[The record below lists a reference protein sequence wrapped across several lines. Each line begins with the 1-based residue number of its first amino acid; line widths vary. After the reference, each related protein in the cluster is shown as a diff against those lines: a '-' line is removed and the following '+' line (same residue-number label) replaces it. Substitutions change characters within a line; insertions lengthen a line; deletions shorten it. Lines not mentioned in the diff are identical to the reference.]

1 MRTLRQSEEG
11 TAAMELGIILPLL
24 LVLAAL
30 VAPLVKFGY
39 EYMEVQR
46 AASHGVRY
54 ATRADVNAR
63 PDGLGRRPRVADVRQ
78 FVSDSS
84 GGKVAATAVSV
95 VPDPSRAVPGEVITV
110 SIDHQLSYGALADI
124 ANGIKSAFFGGG
136 AFLPPQTVTVSARGR
151 EE

>member
-1 MRTLRQSEEG
+1 MPTLRQSEEG

-39 EYMEVQR
+39 DYMEVQR

-63 PDGLGRRPRVADVRQ
+63 PDGLGRRPREADVRQ

-84 GGKVAATAVSV
+84 GGKVSAAAVSV
-95 VPDPSRAVPGEVITV
+95 VPDPSR
-110 SIDHQLSYGALADI
+110 
-124 ANGIKSAFFGGG
+124 
-136 AFLPPQTVTVSARGR
+136 
-151 EE
+151 